1 MTAGDIDKILA
12 QGEGLKIE
20 FKTASNSIPSSFY
33 ETVVSFSNTDGGSVY
48 LGVSDN
54 GCVEGVDP
62 ALSAKLQKDIVSAL
76 NSIDC
81 INPPVYVQPILVPH
95 PDGLVI
101 SIQIPASSQ
110 VHDHKGSIFVREFE
124 SDINIT
130 ENQIKVSD
138 LYLQKRT
145 YFTESKIYPALSM
158 SDLDPGLFQKARDII
173 RGNRSD
179 HPWVRTGDEQLL
191 RESVLLRKDFQTGA
205 EGLTLAAALIF
216 GKDSAIQSILP
227 AYKVEA
233 MVRKEN
239 KDRWDD
245 RIDPPLRTNLI
256 DTYLKL
262 KEFVFKH
269 LPEKF
274 FIEDGQRVDLRDR
287 IFREVIGNLI
297 VHREYTSALS
307 SELIISANQVM
318 TTNPNRALFH
328 GPLDL
333 YSFNPYPK
341 NPNIRKFFNSFGWTD
356 EIGSGVRNTA
366 KYLPYYVTGAS
377 PVFIENDVFKS
388 VIPTVSVQPHVFVDN
403 IIKWLELDEYIK
415 THLTKGF
422 RNFSLDPS
430 LAGKSWNDVLLLLI
444 PTWNQKGTNL
454 RELDWPKNQVFS
466 AEEIKKVPTWEEKS
480 TNLMHKKVRYIISI
494 LFICC
499 EASPLELIMKTLAYK
514 NRKTF
519 RDNYLTPL
527 VQSQLLTKTN
537 PENPNDPEQKYVITE
552 KGKLFLGGIDF

>member
-1 MTAGDIDKILA
+1 MTAGDIDKILS
-12 QGEGLKIE
+12 QGEGLKVE
-20 FKTASNSIPSSFY
+20 FKSASNSIPGSFY
-33 ETVVSFSNTDGGSVY
+33 ETVVSFSNTDGGSIY
-48 LGVSDN
+48 LGINDN
-54 GCVEGVDP
+54 GIVEGVNP

-81 INPPVYVQPILVPH
+81 INPPVYVQPVSISH
-95 PDGLVI
+95 PDGLIIAV
-101 SIQIPASSQ
+101 QIPSSSQ
-110 VHDHKGSIFVREFE
+110 VHDHKGIIYIREFE
-124 SDINIT
+124 SDIDIT
-130 ENQIKVSD
+130 DNQSKVSD

-145 YFTESKIYPALSM
+145 YFTESQIYPALAM
-158 SDLDPGLFQKARDII
+158 SDLDTDLFQKARDII

-179 HPWVRTGDEQLL
+179 HPWVRTGDEQML

-216 GKDSAIQSILP
+216 GKDSTIQSLLP

-233 MVRKEN
+233 MVRREN

-274 FIEDGQRVDLRDR
+274 FTEDGQRVDLRDR
-287 IFREVIGNLI
+287 IFREVVGNLI

-307 SELIISANQVM
+307 SELIIYENEVV

-333 YSFNPYPK
+333 NSFNPYPK

-366 KYLPYYVTGAS
+366 KYLPFYVSGAS
-377 PVFIENDVFKS
+377 PVFIENNIFKS
-388 VIPTVSVQPHVFVDN
+388 VIPTVSVQPYVFADN
-403 IIKWLELDEYIK
+403 IIKWLELDENILI
-415 THLTKGF
+415 HLDKGL
-422 RNFSLDPS
+422 RNFSLNPS
-430 LAGKSWNDVLLLLI
+430 LAFKEWNDVLLYLV

-454 RELDWPKNQVFS
+454 AELDWPKKQVLN
-466 AEEIKKVPTWEEKS
+466 ANAIKKVPTWEEKS
-480 TNLMHKKVRYIISI
+480 ADLLHKKVRYIISI

-499 EASPLELIMKTLAYK
+499 EAASLDLIMKTLNYK

-527 VQSQLLTKTN
+527 EQTQLLIKTN

-552 KGKLFLGGIDF
+552 AGKLFLGGIDI